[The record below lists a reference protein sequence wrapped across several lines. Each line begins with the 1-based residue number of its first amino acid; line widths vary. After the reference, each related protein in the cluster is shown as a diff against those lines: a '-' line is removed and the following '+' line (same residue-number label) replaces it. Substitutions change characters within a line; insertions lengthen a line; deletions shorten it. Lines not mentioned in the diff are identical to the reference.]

1 MSYAEAEQAVTDIE
15 AAIELAANLES
26 QLTDAIL
33 ETDVGTITTLQEKI
47 TQLKAT
53 LEAAKDTIN
62 STVEAM
68 KSIES
73 SVKG

>member
-53 LEAAKDTIN
+53 LEAAKETIN